1 MHGQVAALGKRAV
14 HALLPLAR
22 MRRAI
27 LGTPTRLMI
36 RTRITTGQILAI

>member
-1 MHGQVAALGKRAV
+1 MHGQDAALGKQAV

-22 MRRAI
+22 MRRAS
-27 LGTPTRLMI
+27 LGTPIRLII

>member
-1 MHGQVAALGKRAV
+1 MHGQDAALGKQAV

-22 MRRAI
+22 MRRAT
-27 LGTPTRLMI
+27 LCTSARLII